1 MWYRGSTWDIAAIDD
16 DVIDASASAACTVSL
31 SGSIITIVG
40 VLVSSGPKRMGGGFG
55 QGTRYCIGTEG
66 AVFEVAMVAADT
78 FDLKV
83 AGSPFSSPRIPLIS
97 GQR

>member
-1 MWYRGSTWDIAAIDD
+1 MGS
-16 DVIDASASAACTVSL
+16 
-31 SGSIITIVG
+31 
-40 VLVSSGPKRMGGGFG
+40 
-55 QGTRYCIGTEG
+55 EG

-83 AGSPFSSPRIPLIS
+83 AESPFSSPRIPLIS